1 MYPQGVLIFNWRN
14 PWATISPSPVR
25 GLDVSV
31 LESGGPGVAIP
42 RTTLVSEP
50 LEGLEVAA
58 VCSALA
64 RVDIKH
70 QLIRVLQ
77 PLQTMDIPTLRL
89 RENDKEK

>member
-1 MYPQGVLIFNWRN
+1 MSPQGVLLLHWRN
-14 PWATISPSPVR
+14 SWATISPSPVR
-25 GLDVSV
+25 GLDVAV

-42 RTTLVSEP
+42 RTTLLSEP

-58 VCSALA
+58 CCSALA

-77 PLQTMDIPTLRL
+77 PLQTMDIPSLRF
-89 RENDKEK
+89 R